1 MEKTLSKKISVK
13 ASAAKPLGKPP
24 PGGETLGIEP
34 VVRFHAI
41 EYCDKTEEGEEAEI
55 LVIYDSSLAASKQN
69 LVKRKFP
76 YIDTFDHE
84 GPTVVGALYDL
95 TVGVFEHLEIACPM
109 DV

>member
-1 MEKTLSKKISVK
+1 MEKTISKKISVK

-24 PGGETLGIEP
+24 PGDKTLGIEP

-41 EYCDKTEEGEEAEI
+41 EDCDNTEEVEEAEI
-55 LVIYDSSLAASKQN
+55 LVIYDSSLAAYKQN
-69 LVKRKFP
+69 LVKTKFP